1 MLPPVDAGAPPGP
14 SLVAPHWRDMLE
26 TAPAEPLTE
35 YHLGVAQWHAG
46 DLAQAVRSW
55 ERGLKGASPRWP
67 LLRALAVADRES
79 GNPGRS
85 ADRYAEAFDDLCRQ
99 REERAEDDE
108 QTPATAALGRE
119 AMDAL
124 LAEDRAADARR
135 VWNGLP
141 AAVRVR
147 GVFRFA
153 EARLL
158 LAEGD
163 RGAARALFDAGFEV
177 ADLREGAET
186 LSEVWAALT
195 DDPLPDAYEF
205 RMRPGA

>member
-1 MLPPVDAGAPPGP
+1 
-14 SLVAPHWRDMLE
+14 MLE

-55 ERGLKGASPRWP
+55 ERGLKLAPSRWP
-67 LLRALAVADRES
+67 LLRCLAVADERG
-79 GNPGRS
+79 GNGERA
-85 ADRYAEAFDDLCRQ
+85 ADQYAEAFDDLC
-99 REERAEDDE
+99 EERRDE
-108 QTPATAALGRE
+108 GPAWTAATAALGRE
-119 AMDAL
+119 AIAAL
-124 LAEDRAADARR
+124 LAVGRAAEARR
-135 VWNGLP
+135 VFDRLLP
-141 AAVRVR
+141 AVRRR
-147 GVFRFA
+147 GAFRFV
-153 EARLL
+153 EAQLL

-163 RGAARALFDAGFEV
+163 KAAARALFDAGFEV

-205 RMRPGA
+205 RMRPQD